1 MNTKG
6 NTVLI
11 TGGSAGIGL
20 SLAQTLLAAG
30 NRVIITGRDATRLEA
45 AVAGTPGLIPFACD
59 VTKDAQV
66 KALVQTLQKDYPQ
79 LNMLINNAGRAYAYQ
94 LNETARAFD
103 KAADEM
109 LTNYLAIL
117 QLTEYLLPLL
127 QRQPEAAIVNV
138 SSVTALVPF
147 VAVPTYAASKA
158 ALHSYTQSL
167 RMSVAPVRVF
177 ELMPPL
183 VNTDF
188 SRDIGGESGIPPQQV
203 ADGFMQ
209 ALENDEYEIHIGRT
223 RDVWQLL
230 LSTSPAHALQT
241 VNAGSR

>member
-1 MNTKG
+1 MKTTG

-20 SLAQTLLAAG
+20 ALAQALSAAG
-30 NRVIITGRDATRLEA
+30 NTVIITGRNEARLQQA
-45 AVAGTPGLIPFACD
+45 AAGTPGLIPIVCD

-66 KALVQTLQKDYPQ
+66 KVLVQTLKQDHPQ
-79 LNMLINNAGRAYAYQ
+79 LNILINNAGKAHAYQ
-94 LNETARAFD
+94 LTETARAID

-127 QRQPEAAIVNV
+127 RSQPEAAIVNV
-138 SSVTALVPF
+138 SSIAALVPF
-147 VAVPTYAASKA
+147 TAVPTYAASKA

-167 RMSVAPVRVF
+167 RASVTPIRVF

-188 SRDIGGESGIPPQQV
+188 SREIGGDKGISPGEV
-203 ADGFMQ
+203 AAGFME
-209 ALENDEYEIHIGRT
+209 ALENDEYEIHIGQT
-223 RDVWQLL
+223 RQVWQLL
-230 LSTSPAHALQT
+230 QSTSPAQAMQT
-241 VNAGSR
+241 VNASHS

>member
-1 MNTKG
+1 MKTAG

-20 SLAQTLLAAG
+20 ALAQALSAAG
-30 NRVIITGRDATRLEA
+30 NQVIITGRDEARLQQA
-45 AVAGTPGLIPFACD
+45 AAATPGLVPIVCD
-59 VTKDAQV
+59 VTKDSQV
-66 KALVQTLQKDYPQ
+66 KAMVKTLQQDYPQ
-79 LNMLINNAGRAYAYQ
+79 LNILINNAGKAHAYA
-94 LNETARAFD
+94 LTDTARAID

-147 VAVPTYAASKA
+147 TAVPTYAASKA

-167 RMSVAPVRVF
+167 RVSVAPIRVF
-177 ELMPPL
+177 ELMPPM

-188 SRDIGGESGIPPQQV
+188 SREIGGDKGIPPQEV
-203 ADGFMQ
+203 AAGFME
-209 ALENDEYEIHIGRT
+209 ALKNDEYEIHIGQT
-223 RDVWQLL
+223 RQVWQLL
-230 LSTSPAHALQT
+230 QSTSPAQALQT
-241 VNAGSR
+241 VNAIRS

>member
-1 MNTKG
+1 MKTEG

-20 SLAQTLLAAG
+20 ALAQALSAAG
-30 NRVIITGRDATRLEA
+30 NTVIITGRDEARLQQA
-45 AVAGTPGLIPFACD
+45 AAGTPGLVPMVCD
-59 VTKDAQV
+59 VTKDTQV
-66 KALVQTLQKDYPQ
+66 KALVKTLQQEYPQ
-79 LNMLINNAGRAYAYQ
+79 LNMLINNAGKAYAYA
-94 LNETARAFD
+94 LSNSARAID

-127 QRQPEAAIVNV
+127 QQQPEAAIVNV

-147 VAVPTYAASKA
+147 TAVPTYAASKA

-167 RMSVAPVRVF
+167 RVSVAPIRVF

-188 SRDIGGESGIPPQQV
+188 SREIGGEKGISPREV
-203 ADGFMQ
+203 AAGFME
-209 ALENDEYEIHIGRT
+209 ALKNDEYEIHIGQT
-223 RDVWQLL
+223 RQVWQLL
-230 LSTSPAHALQT
+230 QSTSPAQALQT
-241 VNAGSR
+241 VNTRS